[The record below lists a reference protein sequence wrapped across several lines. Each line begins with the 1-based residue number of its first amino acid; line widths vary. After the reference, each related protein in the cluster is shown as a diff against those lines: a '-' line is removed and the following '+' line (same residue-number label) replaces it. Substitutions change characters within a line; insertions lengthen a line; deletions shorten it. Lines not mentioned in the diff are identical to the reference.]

1 MFCIKE
7 GTKMDGR
14 WSICVRNL
22 NDKCWIIC
30 DYNLSLL
37 SFIFKGIYCLI
48 KYEVVELGKHGR

>member
-7 GTKMDGR
+7 GTKVGGR
-14 WSICVRNL
+14 WSICARNL

-48 KYEVVELGKHGR
+48 KYKVVELDKHG

>member
-1 MFCIKE
+1 MFFEKNFATKE
-7 GTKMDGR
+7 QMER
-14 WSICVRNL
+14 L
-22 NDKCWIIC
+22 NKLFYFPGNIIIC